1 MTILRPS
8 LTAQDIT
15 IIPRY
20 SASNIILNLLNQET
34 QVNYNFE
41 IDDYIYSNGYLTLGF
56 DFNCL
61 EGESF
66 NLEVLNGD
74 DETNNVLF
82 RGKAF
87 ATDEEDLE
95 NYKLSKNLL
104 Q

>member
-20 SASNIILNLLNQET
+20 QPSNLEFFRLNFLNEET
-34 QVNYNFE
+34 QEELSVSVSDINYV
-41 IDDYIYSNGYLTLGF
+41 NGYLTLTF
-56 DFNCL
+56 DFECL
-61 EGESF
+61 ESESF
-66 NLEVLNGD
+66 NLEIKEGD
-74 DETNNVLF
+74 NVLF